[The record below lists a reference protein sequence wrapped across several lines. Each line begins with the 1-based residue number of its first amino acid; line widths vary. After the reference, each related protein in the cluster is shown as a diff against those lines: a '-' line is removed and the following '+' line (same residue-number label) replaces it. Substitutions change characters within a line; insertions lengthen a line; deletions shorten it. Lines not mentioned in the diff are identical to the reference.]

1 MLFFLFSSPV
11 GPLSQFNS
19 WFFRKNKSRFP
30 RAGVWHI
37 RFAFKVFVLNIL
49 FWGSFV
55 TVYTC
60 EFVIMLLEHE
70 AASSQLLSVAT
81 QQIGNTRL
89 LQRLWLLNI
98 LEAKRLT
105 SAAFSSFFP
114 FLSTLQ
120 NTLAFVFNLT
130 LKMSRVCKTALLT
143 RNIGHWCTTVN
154 SSRWGGKTESF
165 SFLKPKVVFKTI
177 VVTFHCQVAFTGRR
191 CTQEGANRTS
201 LVPKLQQPTLSV
213 TCS

>member
-1 MLFFLFSSPV
+1 MMQVQPSAQFTTRIKSGECCYAFFFFSPHQL
-11 GPLSQFNS
+11 GHFLSLTRDFS
-19 WFFRKNKSRFP
+19 RVKNKSRLP
-30 RAGVWHI
+30 RAGVWHL
-37 RFAFKVFVLNIL
+37 RFAFKIFVLNIL

-114 FLSTLQ
+114 FLSSLQ

-143 RNIGHWCTTVN
+143 RNIGH
-154 SSRWGGKTESF
+154 
-165 SFLKPKVVFKTI
+165 
-177 VVTFHCQVAFTGRR
+177 
-191 CTQEGANRTS
+191 
-201 LVPKLQQPTLSV
+201 
-213 TCS
+213 